1 MNSVESFNEQQQKD
15 FKLICSDF
23 GGPTSTGYVLDVMER
38 AIYALEASPCID
50 PSCFNDK
57 ELLSEVL
64 VCMAALEFC
73 RMRAMTE

>member
-38 AIYALEASPCID
+38 AIFGLEASPYLD

-73 RMRAMTE
+73 RMRALTE